1 MLRKQARKARA
12 DHAVKCSMMPGK
24 KILKRK
30 PLTELYV
37 NGKFTEDREECD
49 EVYMDPKET
58 NEAQEER
65 IESFKRKGD
74 QQ

>member
-12 DHAVKCSMMPGK
+12 DHAVKCSMVPGK

-49 EVYMDPKET
+49 EAHMDPEET
-58 NEAQEER
+58 QAQEER